1 MTTITETD
9 ARARITAVV
18 TAWPGV
24 TTAGPGER
32 GEFSFML
39 GRREVGHLHGSR
51 VAHFSF
57 QRRLGAVLRAQ
68 GRVVP
73 HPITDSPSLGARPIA
88 GPDDEREVVE
98 LLRLNYERIVARYGL
113 PAGE

>member
-9 ARARITAVV
+9 ARARITAAV

-39 GRREVGHLHGSR
+39 GRREIGHLHGSR

-57 QRRLGAVLRAQ
+57 QRRLGAELREQ

-98 LLRLNYERIVARYGL
+98 LLRLNYERILARYGM
-113 PAGE
+113 PAGA